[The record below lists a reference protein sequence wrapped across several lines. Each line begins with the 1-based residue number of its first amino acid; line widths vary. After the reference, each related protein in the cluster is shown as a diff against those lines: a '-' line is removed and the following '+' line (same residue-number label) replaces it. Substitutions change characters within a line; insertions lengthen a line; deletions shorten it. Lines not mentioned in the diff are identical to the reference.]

1 MAINVMVAIGGTG
14 ARVAEA
20 YVYAAASG
28 LLHGNEKT
36 LIYVVDKDIDC
47 GNTTRLMKTID
58 EYRAMRE
65 CTGLDL
71 PEIEHCSWLIET
83 AMVELDPS
91 LEKGGSATFRQVACT
106 PGTGDELLANLMH
119 SKEEQNLDLKK
130 GFYGHPSLGAALYG
144 LITETDTFHSAA
156 NTLVNS
162 IKNELAGSNVN
173 TFFVGSMFGGTG
185 ASLLPNV
192 AQTLQECEEIGRSP
206 LYRQA
211 ACLML
216 PYFKF
221 QPSKGVDTAK
231 VDFSTFDEKTATAL
245 SFYDRNNT
253 RMQNAQADLRKRLQ
267 SADPNAKLPLTSSYL
282 ISTDY
287 KKRNDPQH
295 GLAIFDDVFVFGQ
308 KPLESTCRMYSE
320 GGAEQTHTFTVTDF
334 YAALSAVE
342 FFNQATVKV
351 PEGTPHMYT
360 ADMPTPCVGWPQVPN
375 AEAQPLIEQ
384 MVRFCYAF
392 LMVLYPAFTQNKREL
407 ADYEFLKNI
416 YGRTGAWGWGL
427 ANLPP
432 DLDFGEE
439 VERIVPFCEKYLR
452 FFIELH
458 NRNYTV
464 AANSVDLFTDFLGWE
479 HDFLMDNND
488 NIQERQWFRANYN
501 LLRREH
507 FKPDNI
513 LIGGRRT
520 AIPDAVALWS
530 RLGKYRVDKTGYRDL
545 QPLYRAVYDIM
556 RVR

>member
-1 MAINVMVAIGGTG
+1 MAINVVVAIGGTG

-28 LLHGNEKT
+28 LLNGNEKT

-71 PEIEHCSWLIET
+71 PEIEHCDWLIEK
-83 AMVELDPS
+83 AMLELDPS
-91 LEKGGSATFRQVACT
+91 LKKGGSATYGQVACT
-106 PGTGDELLANLMH
+106 PGTNDELLVNLMH

-156 NTLVNS
+156 NTLINS

-221 QPSKGVDTAK
+221 EPSKASSNAK

-253 RMQNAQADLRKRLQ
+253 MMQNAQKALREHMDLT
-267 SADPNAKLPLTSSYL
+267 DPSAKLPLSCSYL
-282 ISTDY
+282 ISDDN

-295 GLAIFDDVFVFGQ
+295 GLAIFDDVYLFGQ
-308 KPLESTCRMYSE
+308 KPLESTCQMYSE
-320 GGAEQTHTFTVTDF
+320 GGADQTHTFTVTDF
-334 YAALSAVE
+334 FAALAAVE
-342 FFNQATVKV
+342 FFNQTTYQV
-351 PEGTPHMYT
+351 PDGTPHMYT
-360 ADMPTPCVGWPQVPN
+360 ADMPTPCIGWPQVPN
-375 AEAQPLIEQ
+375 ANAQPLIEQ

-416 YGRTGAWGWGL
+416 YGHTGPLGMGP

-439 VERIVPFCEKYLR
+439 VERIVPFCEKYIR
-452 FFIELH
+452 FFMELH

-464 AANSVDLFTDFLGWE
+464 AANSVNLFNEFLGWE
-479 HDFLMDNND
+479 HDFIMDPNYNVQD
-488 NIQERQWFRANYN
+488 RQWFRVNYN

-513 LIGGRRT
+513 LVDGRRT
-520 AIPDAVALWS
+520 AVPDAVSLWS
-530 RLGKYRVDKTGYRDL
+530 RLGKYRVEKTAFPNL
-545 QPLYRAVYDIM
+545 QPLYRAAYDIM
-556 RVR
+556 RVK